1 MTAALHFTLRPLER
15 RMPVSALE
23 GGFRVQ
29 LSIRDLKALG
39 LETGDLCRLSSPGG
53 AGLAI
58 AWLSQDANSSN
69 QTKRIAKVTDLLRET
84 YGFTLQDRIS
94 IEKANEPWE
103 RADTVFITPSDP
115 EQSLASYESPDELE
129 QWASYAL
136 GEVRAQTHCEY
147 NTS

>member
-1 MTAALHFTLRPLER
+1 MVEVPYRSAQIGYEIPHVAVDPGQQYYSASAFRLMKLEILLLLRTTLDYFEKLYRVSTEKFCTFSLEKMTAALHFTLRPLER

-58 AWLSQDANSSN
+58 AWL
-69 QTKRIAKVTDLLRET
+69 
-84 YGFTLQDRIS
+84 
-94 IEKANEPWE
+94 
-103 RADTVFITPSDP
+103 
-115 EQSLASYESPDELE
+115 
-129 QWASYAL
+129 
-136 GEVRAQTHCEY
+136 
-147 NTS
+147 